1 MKLLRTLLLI
11 SAAILALPAQA
22 ATDDPDWTAF
32 GHVLT
37 LVQTM
42 VRIGAQPNP
51 DQAFAELLS
60 GHNPDANQAIASLF
74 AGATAEMPDEY
85 RARIASL
92 GRDIAGL
99 ALQSQSP
106 GSKPLAAAAQPFSN
120 DRTLQARKD
129 LTAMG
134 LSYYDQGQFLD
145 AVKRNDEL
153 ATELFIAGRGVDL
166 TKRAWS
172 GRTALDIA
180 RDNGNTRLAELISR
194 NLPPAR

>member
-1 MKLLRTLLLI
+1 MADLLAGRN
-11 SAAILALPAQA
+11 
-22 ATDDPDWTAF
+22 
-32 GHVLT
+32 H
-37 LVQTM
+37 
-42 VRIGAQPNP
+42 
-51 DQAFAELLS
+51 E
-60 GHNPDANQAIASLF
+60 ANQAIASLF

-85 RARIASL
+85 RARVASI
-92 GRDIAGL
+92 GRDIAAL
-99 ALQSQSP
+99 ALKNPVSSTAETISVQRS
-106 GSKPLAAAAQPFSN
+106 
-120 DRTLQARKD
+120 LQARKD

-134 LSYYDQGQFLD
+134 LHYYDHGAFLD

-194 NLPPAR
+194 SLP